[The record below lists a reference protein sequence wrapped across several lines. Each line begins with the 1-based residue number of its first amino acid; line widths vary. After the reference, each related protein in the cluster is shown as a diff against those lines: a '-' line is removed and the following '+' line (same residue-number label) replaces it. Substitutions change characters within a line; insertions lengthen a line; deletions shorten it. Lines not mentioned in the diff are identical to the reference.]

1 MLRMPLRGMVFHS
14 NGRRGAVQLEIV
26 SLFPLASA
34 LFCCMEKARSAVY
47 SAIQPLARAEDG
59 KQSAEEHVSTSSETA
74 KERTARDPK
83 VTALGTW
90 SCAYCSLTNEEPHVS
105 FLQQGGV
112 VSCSVC
118 LMVRGEEAWLCPFCA
133 YMNANLKAK
142 SCKICGSMAF
152 GGKMSNSCG
161 GSRSEVIA
169 RDYKRRKRSHTKSKS
184 SATSAPGRC
193 RSGSEP
199 HGESVPM
206 LPARDS
212 EALALSKPLR
222 KNLLAGNEDLIQ
234 KGQSAVFA
242 HQLKTMHVL
251 VRVLLAFPVFCD
263 SVAEKHDGQR

>member
-1 MLRMPLRGMVFHS
+1 
-14 NGRRGAVQLEIV
+14 
-26 SLFPLASA
+26 
-34 LFCCMEKARSAVY
+34 MEKARSAVY

-90 SCAYCSLTNEEPHVS
+90 SCAHCSLTNEEPHVS

-263 SVAEKHDGQR
+263 SVAKKHDGQR